1 MDNSLRSAALHA
13 LVGAEKEARE
23 KALPQLDEAKTILY
37 EFVRAYGNLSVPGE
51 AQSNATLAEAARM
64 AVDVAVHQIN
74 QLKAQ
79 RANRGGEGEL
89 VLLRAENA
97 RLREQQNGPISALQ
111 TPAAHPPATDL
122 AVDSMVE
129 PVLVR
134 TEAAPIEDGSLE
146 ERILSLA
153 ATMQAM
159 RMTSLI
165 GQCVEKLG
173 VDRASAEEGLKS
185 LVSSGAMTVHEASR
199 LTRNGARYA
208 PVFGFSEKGEEALRK
223 RGLAKPIHPVGRL
236 SATEQIWLEE
246 MPLLAHFVEEVLPRH
261 GYNLIQYAPEI
272 AFTGP
277 SGAHTFIAHALL
289 SLNETPVYL
298 LYLGEKYKKGD
309 IYPMYDD
316 LYRLTK
322 GEMYFLCLNPRTVRT
337 LESDV
342 TFLLSGKTGSRANM
356 HIANIDDLAL
366 YDEQVAA
373 GQMRV
378 TSDSI
383 WFGAIRRKNA

>member
-51 AQSNATLAEAARM
+51 AQSNATMAEAARM

-79 RANRGGEGEL
+79 RANSGGEGEL
-89 VLLRAENA
+89 ALLRAENA
-97 RLREQQNGPISALQ
+97 RLREQQNGPIAAIQ
-111 TPAAHPPATDL
+111 APAAHPPATDL
-122 AVDSMVE
+122 TVDSIVE
-129 PVLVR
+129 PKLVL

-153 ATMQAM
+153 TTMQAM
-159 RMTSLI
+159 RLTSLI
-165 GQCVEKLG
+165 SQCVEKLG
-173 VDRASAEEGLKS
+173 VDRTSAEEGIKS
-185 LVSSGAMTVHEASR
+185 LVSSGVLTVHEASR

-208 PVFGFSEKGEEALRK
+208 PVFGFSEAGEEALRK
-223 RGLAKPIHPVGRL
+223 RGLEKPVHAVGRL

-261 GYNLIQYAPEI
+261 GYRLVQYAPEI

-277 SGAHTFIAHALL
+277 SGTHTFTAHALL

-309 IYPMYDD
+309 INPMYDD

-322 GEMYFLCLNPRTVRT
+322 GEMYFLCLNPRTVRA

-342 TFLLSGKTGSRANM
+342 TFLLSGKTVSRANL
-356 HIANIDDLAL
+356 HIANIDDLAF

-378 TSDSI
+378 TGDSI
-383 WFGAIRRKNA
+383 WFGTIRRKNA